1 MTSPE
6 TGKRTDQDIGYLDHM
21 RQFLDESVD
30 EQELRTL
37 ALSAIAASVR
47 RLKQSIAASVW
58 EARQLAAAHDPGA
71 AAHLDR
77 ARRLKNSYDAAIDE
91 YRRIG
96 SFPTGTTSTGKEES

>member
-6 TGKRTDQDIGYLDHM
+6 TGERTDQDMGYLDHM

-37 ALSAIAASVR
+37 ALSAIAGSVR
-47 RLKQSIAASVW
+47 RLKQSIAVSVW
-58 EARQLAAAHDPGA
+58 EARQLAAAQDAGA

-77 ARRLKNSYDAAIDE
+77 ARRLKDSYDAAMDE
-91 YRRIG
+91 YRQIR
-96 SFPTGTTSTGKEES
+96 SLTAVSTGREEN